1 MSAIGV
7 ILCPHLTGSSE
18 GSVCGITK
26 DLIKNMEGFTVKLCM
41 SRRHEACSVY
51 MQSLQNMMQCGTYSH
66 CISAEPGQ

>member
-51 MQSLQNMMQCGTYSH
+51 MQSLQNMIEYGSYSH
-66 CISAEPGQ
+66 FIVADQR